1 MVLRRFKGVNNMK
14 NKNLI
19 GLITVSVLMT
29 ITVLN
34 PTIAAEPSIMVTN
47 YEIFPPEFMP
57 GDRGILTLTIQNT
70 ETQATTTEHYGD
82 ATDSVT
88 IVENNGVVINKIW
101 VNPDYDENGKKIKST
116 AGTTGYKDFGNIA
129 PGASFQLSFELIA
142 EENISEGYYFPDVRI
157 DLEKDSYEDITF
169 PIEVRVSNETMDLI
183 STNVPSKISVGGA
196 TDISLSIVNK
206 RNNNIDSITI
216 SSDENNDLDFN
227 PKSIFIGS
235 LESGKSGDILFS
247 INPSEMGKKTLSLN
261 LSYKNGD
268 NQHYQKYDIPIEII
282 EVLDVAPIFTDLPL
296 TIKKGKSARIGLEV
310 YNAKTESIT
319 GVIITPI
326 IETTVIPSQYFI
338 GTMDPD
344 DVFSA
349 SFDIYSDML
358 DYGNHTIKFKV
369 SFKQESEYYE
379 TPSISHSFK
388 VISGE
393 GTNYQSSSNDN
404 SEPSGL
410 FGGDI
415 FSMCIIIIPIIVVI
429 IIVYV
434 IWRWKKGRKKNE

>member
-1 MVLRRFKGVNNMK
+1 MK

-19 GLITVSVLMT
+19 GLITASVLMT
-29 ITVLN
+29 MTVLN

-47 YEIFPPEFMP
+47 YEILPPEFMP

-70 ETQATTTEHYGD
+70 ETQATTTEKYGD
-82 ATDSVT
+82 TTDSIT
-88 IVENNGVVINKIW
+88 IVESNGVVINRISI
-101 VNPDYDENGKKIKST
+101 NPAYDDNGNKIKST
-116 AGTTGYKDFGNIA
+116 AGNNGYEDLGNIA
-129 PGASFQLSFELIA
+129 PGASFQVSFELIA
-142 EENISEGYYFPDVRI
+142 EENITEGYYFPNVRI
-157 DLEKDSYEDITF
+157 DLKNDVNGNYEDITF
-169 PIEVRVSNETMDLI
+169 PIKVRVSNETVDLI
-183 STNVPSKISVGGA
+183 STTVPSKISVGGS
-196 TDISLSIVNK
+196 TDILLSVVNK
-206 RNNNIDSITI
+206 RKNNVDSVTI

-227 PKSIFIGS
+227 PESIFIGT
-235 LESGKSGDILFS
+235 LESGKTEDIIFS
-247 INPSEMGKKTLSLN
+247 INPSEMGKKILSLN

-268 NQHYQKYDIPIEII
+268 NQHYETYDIPMEII
-282 EVLDVAPIFTDLPL
+282 EALDVAPIFTNIPS

-326 IETTVIPSQYFI
+326 TDATVIPSQYFI
-338 GTMDPD
+338 GAMDPD

-369 SFKQESEYYE
+369 SFKQGNEYYE

-388 VISGE
+388 VVSGE
-393 GTNYQSSSNDN
+393 GTSYQSSANDN
-404 SEPSGL
+404 SESSGA

-415 FSMCIIIIPIIVVI
+415 FGICIIIIPIIIVI
-429 IIVYV
+429 IIVY
-434 IWRWKKGRKKNE
+434 IFWRWKKGRKTE

>member
-1 MVLRRFKGVNNMK
+1 MK

-70 ETQATTTEHYGD
+70 ETQATTTEKYGD
-82 ATDSVT
+82 ATDSIT

-101 VNPDYDENGKKIKST
+101 VNPDYDDNGKKIKST

-169 PIEVRVSNETMDLI
+169 PIEVRVSNETVDLI

-206 RNNNIDSITI
+206 RNNNIDSIII

-235 LESGKSGDILFS
+235 LESGKSEDILFS

-282 EVLDVAPIFTDLPL
+282 EVLDVAPIFTDLPS
-296 TIKKGKSARIGLEV
+296 TIKKDKSARIGLEI

-319 GVIITPI
+319 GLIITPI

-369 SFKQESEYYE
+369 SFKQGSEYYE

-404 SEPSGL
+404 SESSGA

-429 IIVYV
+429 TIVYV